1 MIRTSIEGV
10 RAAIQETSME
20 KTSPT
25 SRTFCTTNMFG
36 MLNVSFIEGDEA
48 STETAFHW
56 DKISPEPPARMKARP
71 CPDRR
76 CLRNPCNSNL

>member
-1 MIRTSIEGV
+1 
-10 RAAIQETSME
+10 
-20 KTSPT
+20 
-25 SRTFCTTNMFG
+25 MFG

-76 CLRNPCNSNL
+76 CLRNPSAPAATMFLALWSTELTTFTSWTEQRNASGYRK